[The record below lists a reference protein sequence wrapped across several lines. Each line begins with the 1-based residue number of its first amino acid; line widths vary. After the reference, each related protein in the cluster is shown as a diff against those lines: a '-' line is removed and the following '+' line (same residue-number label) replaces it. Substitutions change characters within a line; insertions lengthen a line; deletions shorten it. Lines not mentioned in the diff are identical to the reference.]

1 MSQSQNKRYDGKEEV
16 LTSPATQII
25 YNTFSPYMQPGQQI
39 PSDLAPKLIHR
50 FNSNEGYTLYDDVLP
65 LLRKLRG
72 RPTTTS
78 NDERVVVGVITNSDD
93 RTSDIL
99 TSLDVRVNA
108 LRYGGEAAPQRTED
122 CDIDFTVLSYDV
134 GVEKPDKRIFE
145 AAEGMIPAVLQ
156 SRAGGS
162 GMEAGSESWEK
173 VYVGD
178 EYAKDVVGALDAGW
192 NAVLV
197 DREPGDKRSEVEWLD
212 DRAPGSL
219 FEVFEIARA
228 VGFSSLAKLAEWLP
242 SRP

>member
-1 MSQSQNKRYDGKEEV
+1 MLILLHK
-16 LTSPATQII
+16 QII
-25 YNTFSPYMQPGQQI
+25 HNTFSPYIKPGQQI
-39 PSDLAPKLIHR
+39 PSELAPKLIHR
-50 FNSNEGYTLYDDVLP
+50 FNSNEGYTLYEDVLP

-72 RPTTTS
+72 HPITTS

-99 TSLDVRVNA
+99 TSLDVRVNG
-108 LRYGGEAAPQRTED
+108 LRYGGEIAKRDED

-134 GVEKPDKRIFE
+134 GAEKPDKRIFE
-145 AAEGMIPAVLQ
+145 AAEEMVPAVLQ
-156 SRAGGS
+156 SRADDGGI
-162 GMEAGSESWEK
+162 EAGSESWEK

-197 DREPGDKRSEVEWLD
+197 DRETAGKQTEVEWLND
-212 DRAPGSL
+212 QAPGSL
-219 FEVFEIARA
+219 FDVFMAARA

-242 SRP
+242 PRP

>member
-1 MSQSQNKRYDGKEEV
+1 MF
-16 LTSPATQII
+16 AFQII
-25 YNTFSPYMQPGQQI
+25 HNTFSPYINPGQEI
-39 PSDLAPKLIHR
+39 PSELAPKLIHR

-72 RPTTTS
+72 HPITTS

-108 LRYGGEAAPQRTED
+108 LRYGGETAKRDKD

-156 SRAGGS
+156 SRAGDG
-162 GMEAGSESWEK
+162 GMEADSGSWEK

-219 FEVFEIARA
+219 FEVFENARA